1 MDFFSRGKFWQW
13 GQQAELA
20 RRAGISRQ
28 YLSDILNCRKRALPE
43 LAQKLEEEAKSM
55 GLAIDKVYFMYPQD
69 GPERIFTTKAVKARR
84 RQELKAD
91 PPLLEHNELMTMLI
105 TGRGCLSARK
115 VKSKRTLRMID
126 DIARRMVNLEEDRL
140 KEIVVEVYD
149 EMTRKKNEPK
159 LPSGGL
165 TTIIT
170 I

>member
-43 LAQKLEEEAKSM
+43 LARELEAAAKSM
-55 GLAIDKVYFMYPQD
+55 GLSIDKVYFMYPQD

-84 RQELKAD
+84 RQELKAG
-91 PPLLEHNELMTMLI
+91 PQLLEHNELMTMLI
-105 TGRGCLSARK
+105 TGRGRLPAKK
-115 VKSKRTLRMID
+115 VKSKRTLQMID
-126 DIARRMVNLEEDRL
+126 DIARRMVYLEEARL
-140 KEIVVEVYD
+140 KEIVVEVYEEKTR
-149 EMTRKKNEPK
+149 EMNEPK
-159 LPSGGL
+159 LPSDKR
-165 TTIIT
+165 TKII